1 MAHPVT
7 VTDTTFKEE
16 VLDSEIPVLVD
27 FWASWC
33 TPCKMIAPI
42 VEEFATQHDGQ
53 VKVAKVD
60 VDANPITPGMFGI
73 MSIPTLM
80 IFRDKVLLFAQP
92 GALPQNVLEDIVKK
106 VRELDMEQVRAEIAR
121 QQQAAQTPEQPA
133 EQTPQ
138 T

>member
-16 VLDSEIPVLVD
+16 VLDSQVPVLVD

-33 TPCKMIAPI
+33 SPCKMIAPI
-42 VEEFATQHDGQ
+42 VEELAGEYDGR

-80 IFRDKVLLFAQP
+80 LFRGGKAEERIVGYQPKQALEAKLQAVLT
-92 GALPQNVLEDIVKK
+92 V
-106 VRELDMEQVRAEIAR
+106 
-121 QQQAAQTPEQPA
+121 
-133 EQTPQ
+133 
-138 T
+138 

>member
-1 MAHPVT
+1 MDQRLPHHQEIHMSHPVT

-16 VLDSEIPVLVD
+16 VLDSELPVLVD

-42 VEEFATQHDGQ
+42 VEEFATQYDGQ

-80 IFRDKVLLFAQP
+80 IFRGGKAEERIVGYQPKQSLEAKLLAVL
-92 GALPQNVLEDIVKK
+92 
-106 VRELDMEQVRAEIAR
+106 
-121 QQQAAQTPEQPA
+121 AA
-133 EQTPQ
+133 
-138 T
+138 

>member
-16 VLDSEIPVLVD
+16 VLDSHLPVLVD

-33 TPCKMIAPI
+33 SPCKMIAPI
-42 VEEFATQHDGQ
+42 VEALAQEYDGQ
-53 VKVAKVD
+53 LKVAKVD

-80 IFRDKVLLFAQP
+80 LFRGGKAEERIVGYQPKQSLEAKLQAVL
-92 GALPQNVLEDIVKK
+92 
-106 VRELDMEQVRAEIAR
+106 
-121 QQQAAQTPEQPA
+121 AA
-133 EQTPQ
+133 
-138 T
+138 